1 MNREAL
7 FCDGTGD
14 YVIPAE
20 PEINEKVVLRFRTA
34 HNDVDEVKLHAG
46 EQIYT
51 LWKMQTTGE
60 FDFYEIEYQLG
71 TEPFRY
77 YFEIKKGTEIS
88 YFSRC
93 DLPGRRVLFLYYPAG
108 IFHTGMGKRGGHVSD
123 FCRPFL

>member
-60 FDFYEIEYQLG
+60 FDFL
-71 TEPFRY
+71 
-77 YFEIKKGTEIS
+77 
-88 YFSRC
+88 
-93 DLPGRRVLFLYYPAG
+93 
-108 IFHTGMGKRGGHVSD
+108 
-123 FCRPFL
+123 

>member
-46 EQIYT
+46 EQIYSAII
-51 LWKMQTTGE
+51 LRSRKEQ
-60 FDFYEIEYQLG
+60 
-71 TEPFRY
+71 RSA
-77 YFEIKKGTEIS
+77 IS
-88 YFSRC
+88 
-93 DLPGRRVLFLYYPAG
+93 AG
-108 IFHTGMGKRGGHVSD
+108 MV
-123 FCRPFL
+123 